1 MKMGKK
7 KTMEQANNKIEVVYT
22 KAKLGKRML
31 AYFIDVGL
39 LLISTF
45 IMLSIINIPITSS
58 PWFKSKENELVKLRN
73 DSGLFVDGINIVDY
87 LSDNE
92 NYPSYEEKKNEL
104 SSAIDNFYSNATY
117 INDISKTKNEYDNR
131 RLTAK
136 KDGVNLFSKEDD
148 QVVETA
154 VSAEYL
160 YNFYVDEAQNY
171 TFAYLMRNANYFY
184 LTRFSFLVAVVEFV
198 SLFTLFFAVYFLILP
213 LTCFKRGRQTIG
225 MKLEKIGLI
234 SIKAVNIT
242 TGKFVWRFVF
252 NYFVF
257 FILNFVGFLIP
268 SIVSITMMYVNKT
281 NSNLPN
287 YVFNDYAV
295 DVDNQTIYLNALE
308 RAESEFKLQEISI
321 ENKDFTIK

>member
-1 MKMGKK
+1 
-7 KTMEQANNKIEVVYT
+7 MEQAKNKIEVVYK

-31 AYFIDVGL
+31 AYFIDIGL
-39 LLISTF
+39 LIMSTL

-58 PWFKSKENELVKLRN
+58 SWYKSKEAELVQLRN
-73 DSGLFVDGINIVDY
+73 DSGLYENGINIVDY
-87 LSDNE
+87 VSTNSD
-92 NYPSYEEKKNEL
+92 YSSYEEKKNFL
-104 SSAIDNFYSNATY
+104 SERIDNFYKDTTY
-117 INDISKTKNEYDNR
+117 FSDLEKIKNDYETRKLE
-131 RLTAK
+131 AK
-136 KDGVNLFSKEDD
+136 KDGVNLFVKEDGE
-148 QVVETA
+148 VKENA
-154 VSAEYL
+154 VSAELL
-160 YNFYVDEAQNY
+160 YNFYVGETQNY
-171 TFAYLMRNANYFY
+171 TYAYLMRNANYFY
-184 LTRFSFLVAVVEFV
+184 LTRFSFLVTVVEFI

-234 SIKAVNIT
+234 SVKAVNIT
-242 TGKFVWRFVF
+242 AGKYVGRFVF

-268 SIVSITMMYVNKT
+268 SIVSVTMMYVNKT

-295 DVDNQTIYLNALE
+295 DVTDKTIYLNALE
-308 RAESEFKLQEISI
+308 RAESEFKLQEISL

>member
-1 MKMGKK
+1 
-7 KTMEQANNKIEVVYT
+7 MEQVKNKVEVVYK
-22 KAKLGKRML
+22 KAKLGKRVL
-31 AYFIDVGL
+31 AYFIDIGL
-39 LLISTF
+39 LLLSTF
-45 IMLSIINIPITSS
+45 IMLSITNIPITSS
-58 PWFKSKENELVKLRN
+58 PWYKSKEAELVQLRN
-73 DSGLFVDGINIVDY
+73 DSGLYENGINIVDY
-87 LSDNE
+87 VSTNSD
-92 NYPSYEEKKNEL
+92 YSSYEEKKNFL
-104 SSAIDNFYSNATY
+104 SERIDNFYKNTTY
-117 INDISKTKNEYDNR
+117 FSDLQKIKNDYENR
-131 RLTAK
+131 KLSAK
-136 KDGVNLFSKEDD
+136 KDGVNLFVKEDD
-148 QVVETA
+148 QVKENA

-160 YNFYVDEAQNY
+160 YNFYADETQNY
-171 TFAYLMRNANYFY
+171 TFAYLVRNVNYFY
-184 LTRFSFLVAVVEFV
+184 LTRFSFLVTVVEFI
-198 SLFTLFFAVYFLILP
+198 SLFTLFFIVYFLILP

-234 SIKAVNIT
+234 SVKAVNIT
-242 TGKFVWRFVF
+242 TGKYIGRFVF

-295 DVDNQTIYLNALE
+295 DVDNQIIYLNALE